1 MSPLFGQRNAPR
13 LDQEAIAEPIYYYS
27 ERGKIKD
34 LSMRTHSAEVPGT
47 NIEVRS
53 VAEAYI
59 RTLKVPILDEDY
71 WSTGAI
77 AASNP
82 PVLSISSRVRGW
94 VPERSDT

>member
-1 MSPLFGQRNAPR
+1 MLV
-13 LDQEAIAEPIYYYS
+13 LCTII
-27 ERGKIKD
+27 IM
-34 LSMRTHSAEVPGT
+34 SMRTYSSEVLGMD
-47 NIEVRS
+47 IEVRS

-59 RTLKVPILDEDY
+59 RTLKVRIFDEDY

-82 PVLSISSRVRGW
+82 PHLSISSRVRGR